1 MKEKFENSSFKKRK
15 REIITD
21 INNNNYI
28 EDKSD
33 TEKKYSEFNLGSDYF
48 NINESGRKSKKEN
61 IDDNSIFSS
70 ITSGEEDFNFYNV
83 EKTNIINYMTP
94 IKVNNAKNNKKKL
107 KKNEKNKTNQEISEE
122 IFSISNSNSNEDDKK
137 IMISELDIEL
147 SNNSKNSQK
156 NFYTNYKTEINDIKS
171 TKKRKKKNKKQ
182 IEQNLKKF
190 LQLNQEN
197 NKDNKDNNNNID
209 INNNKNK
216 ETTNDKNLNT
226 KMRLKKQLQNIKYY
240 FTKVNTYKKKI
251 PSNKNTINAINA
263 NKNSNKLSSII
274 TMKKKNPKLYNNLYK
289 TKTEN
294 VSNNNFHKKFNA
306 FVKINVPIK
315 PKKNKDKKT
324 EFKNR
329 IFFFQNKNLNNKII
343 KSDEFN
349 DYIIYNKN
357 NNNKYNSINN
367 KKIRNEFFKIKEKK
381 RVIDNQENNNY
392 NFNYNTSIK
401 QDDSNINEKN
411 IIIQNFNCIDYN
423 SINISINNNNNN
435 NAILKKYKLS
445 HRRNI
450 DKNNISNNIT
460 KKTYNTI
467 NNNKIFN
474 QKDKANKID
483 FFL

>member
-107 KKNEKNKTNQEISEE
+107 KKNETNKTNQKKSEE
-122 IFSISNSNSNEDDKK
+122 IFSISNSDSNEDDKK

-171 TKKRKKKNKKQ
+171 TKKRQNDFKKQ

-315 PKKNKDKKT
+315 PN
-324 EFKNR
+324 
-329 IFFFQNKNLNNKII
+329 
-343 KSDEFN
+343 
-349 DYIIYNKN
+349 
-357 NNNKYNSINN
+357 
-367 KKIRNEFFKIKEKK
+367 
-381 RVIDNQENNNY
+381 
-392 NFNYNTSIK
+392 
-401 QDDSNINEKN
+401 
-411 IIIQNFNCIDYN
+411 
-423 SINISINNNNNN
+423 
-435 NAILKKYKLS
+435 
-445 HRRNI
+445 
-450 DKNNISNNIT
+450 
-460 KKTYNTI
+460 
-467 NNNKIFN
+467 
-474 QKDKANKID
+474 
-483 FFL
+483 

>member
-1 MKEKFENSSFKKRK
+1 MKDLIDDSPFYINQKNKK
-15 REIITD
+15 EIITD
-21 INNNNYI
+21 INNNNN
-28 EDKSD
+28 S
-33 TEKKYSEFNLGSDYF
+33 EKYNNNNKEFNIDSEYF
-48 NINESGRKSKKEN
+48 NINIDERNNEEN
-61 IDDNSIFSS
+61 IISS
-70 ITSGEEDFNFYNV
+70 SLPSGVDESFNFYNV
-83 EKTNIINYMTP
+83 ERTNIINYMTP
-94 IKVNNAKNNKKKL
+94 IKNNNKNKRKK
-107 KKNEKNKTNQEISEE
+107 KKNIDGIKTNTEMSNDV
-122 IFSISNSNSNEDDKK
+122 FSLSNSNNGEDKK

-171 TKKRKKKNKKQ
+171 TKKRQNDFKKQ

-315 PKKNKDKKT
+315 PN
-324 EFKNR
+324 
-329 IFFFQNKNLNNKII
+329 
-343 KSDEFN
+343 
-349 DYIIYNKN
+349 
-357 NNNKYNSINN
+357 
-367 KKIRNEFFKIKEKK
+367 
-381 RVIDNQENNNY
+381 
-392 NFNYNTSIK
+392 
-401 QDDSNINEKN
+401 
-411 IIIQNFNCIDYN
+411 
-423 SINISINNNNNN
+423 
-435 NAILKKYKLS
+435 
-445 HRRNI
+445 
-450 DKNNISNNIT
+450 
-460 KKTYNTI
+460 
-467 NNNKIFN
+467 
-474 QKDKANKID
+474 
-483 FFL
+483 